1 LWDFLL
7 FTRVGARRG
16 QRDAARAGVGRASG
30 LSGIAAQTPS
40 GIAAQIPSGS
50 AVATPSDVGA
60 ETPSGIARTPSG
72 IAAPPSGTAVA
83 PPSGT
88 AVETPSGTAV
98 ETPSAVAAE
107 TPSGIAQTPSGTTV
121 ETPSGIAPES
131 PSGIA
136 APRNTDTRLA
146 GSNATVHL
154 CDHLKGEKG
163 VGMVSWPSPEI
174 ILLQGFFL
182 RVNHPFIAPAPPAL
196 PTRLHYYCTLVGQ
209 YTTPLPTSR
218 LYAVHHTILV
228 MTISRKGQVVS

>member
-1 LWDFLL
+1 MWDFLL

-83 PPSGT
+83 P
-88 AVETPSGTAV
+88 PSGTAV